1 MNLNQV
7 FELSAVLDNE
17 HFQKVFARS
26 YDGEDYI
33 DGDSG
38 EYIDRSLSGK
48 GITVIY
54 RDSQYKK
61 KIRVIVNTYL
71 LVDDVS
77 DIDRL
82 IRKLDKRIIEYFN
95 GKYRI
100 EDFVLSG
107 MNFVADM
114 DVGTRANALAYLKV
128 LKRIGRVKGFSPAS
142 YEYFDDNASF
152 CLSGNSNDIEF
163 LLYDLERAFI
173 RQHKS
178 ANADWKKLK
187 PIKGILRAEVRLMKP
202 KAVRAYTDA
211 DDVSGQIADLLKNSR
226 NIFLDTF
233 TQIIPFGDF
242 YKKDKAVE
250 IIRKEVADSIMRR
263 RMLRLLV
270 LIPEKKSLR
279 LAQKA
284 MNCRNIE
291 KIMDSF
297 AKINLSPVTISK
309 RHDVKYLECLYAY
322 LLDGD
327 EE

>member
-1 MNLNQV
+1 MNLNQIL
-7 FELSAVLDNE
+7 ELSTVLDNE

-26 YDGEDYI
+26 YNGEDYI
-33 DGDSG
+33 DEDSG
-38 EYIDRSLSGK
+38 EYMDRSLSGK

-61 KIRVIVNTYL
+61 KIRLIVNAYL

-77 DIDRL
+77 DMDKL
-82 IRKLDKRIIEYFN
+82 IRKLNKRIAEYFN

-100 EDFVLSG
+100 DDFVLSG
-107 MNFVADM
+107 INFVADM
-114 DVGTRANALAYLKV
+114 DVGTRANAMAYLKV
-128 LKRIGRVKGFSPAS
+128 LQRIGRVKGFSPTS

-152 CLSGNSNDIEF
+152 CLSGNSNDIDF
-163 LLYDLERAFI
+163 LLYDLERAFMHQI
-173 RQHKS
+173 KG

-211 DDVSGQIADLLKNSR
+211 DDVSGQIADLLKDSR
-226 NIFLDTF
+226 NIFLDIF
-233 TQIIPFGDF
+233 TQLIPFGDF

-309 RHDVKYLECLYAY
+309 RHDVKYLEGLYEY
-322 LLDGD
+322 F
-327 EE
+327 

>member
-1 MNLNQV
+1 MNLNQIL
-7 FELSAVLDNE
+7 ELSMVLDNE
-17 HFQKVFARS
+17 HFQKVFPRL
-26 YDGEDYI
+26 YKGEGYI
-33 DGDSG
+33 VESRE
-38 EYIDRSLSGK
+38 EYIDQSLSSK

-61 KIRVIVNTYL
+61 KIRLIVNTYL
-71 LVDDVS
+71 LADDVS

-82 IRKLDKRIIEYFN
+82 TRKLDKRITEYFN

-100 EDFVLSG
+100 DDFTLSG
-107 MNFVADM
+107 INFVADM
-114 DVGTRANALAYLKV
+114 DVGTRANAMAYLKV
-128 LKRIGRVKGFSPAS
+128 FRRIGRVKGFSPIS
-142 YEYFDDNASF
+142 YECFDDNASF
-152 CLSGNSNDIEF
+152 CLSGNSNGIEF
-163 LLYDLERAFI
+163 LLYDLEKAFM
-173 RQHKS
+173 RQFKS

-211 DDVSGQIADLLKNSR
+211 DDASGQIVDLLKGSR

-270 LIPEKKSLR
+270 LIPEKKSLH
-279 LAQKA
+279 LAQKS
-284 MNCRNIE
+284 MNCRNME
-291 KIMDSF
+291 KIMDAF
-297 AKINLSPVTISK
+297 AKISLSPITISK
-309 RHDVKYLECLYAY
+309 RHDVKYLECLYTF
-322 LLDGD
+322 LLN
-327 EE
+327 

>member
-1 MNLNQV
+1 MNLNQIL
-7 FELSAVLDNE
+7 ELSMVLDNE
-17 HFQKVFARS
+17 HFQKVFPRL
-26 YDGEDYI
+26 YKGEGYI
-33 DGDSG
+33 VESRE
-38 EYIDRSLSGK
+38 EYIDQSLSSK

-61 KIRVIVNTYL
+61 KIRLIVNTYL
-71 LVDDVS
+71 LADDVS

-82 IRKLDKRIIEYFN
+82 TRKLDKRITEYFN

-100 EDFVLSG
+100 DDFTLSG
-107 MNFVADM
+107 INFVADM
-114 DVGTRANALAYLKV
+114 DVGTRANAMAYLKV
-128 LKRIGRVKGFSPAS
+128 FQRIGRVKGFSQIS
-142 YEYFDDNASF
+142 YECFDDNASF
-152 CLSGNSNDIEF
+152 CLSGNSNGIEF
-163 LLYDLERAFI
+163 LLYDLEKAFM
-173 RQHKS
+173 RQLKS

-211 DDVSGQIADLLKNSR
+211 DDASGQIADLLKGSR

-270 LIPEKKSLR
+270 LIPEKKSLH
-279 LAQKA
+279 LAQKS
-284 MNCRNIE
+284 MNCRNME
-291 KIMDSF
+291 KIMDAF
-297 AKINLSPVTISK
+297 AKISLSPVTISK
-309 RHDVKYLECLYAY
+309 RHDVKYLECLYTF
-322 LLDGD
+322 LLN
-327 EE
+327 

>member
-1 MNLNQV
+1 MNLNQIL
-7 FELSAVLDNE
+7 ELSMVLDNE
-17 HFQKVFARS
+17 HFQKVFPRL
-26 YDGEDYI
+26 YKGEGNI
-33 DGDSG
+33 VESRE
-38 EYIDRSLSGK
+38 EYIDQSLSSK

-61 KIRVIVNTYL
+61 KIRLIVNTYL
-71 LVDDVS
+71 LADDVS

-82 IRKLDKRIIEYFN
+82 TRKLDKRITEYFN

-100 EDFVLSG
+100 DDFTLSG
-107 MNFVADM
+107 INFVADM
-114 DVGTRANALAYLKV
+114 DVGTRANAMAYLKV
-128 LKRIGRVKGFSPAS
+128 FRRIGRVKGFSPIS
-142 YEYFDDNASF
+142 YECFDDNASF
-152 CLSGNSNDIEF
+152 CLSGNSNGIEF
-163 LLYDLERAFI
+163 LLYDLEKAFM
-173 RQHKS
+173 RQFKS

-233 TQIIPFGDF
+233 IQIIPFGDF

-270 LIPEKKSLR
+270 LIPEKKSLH
-279 LAQKA
+279 LAQKS
-284 MNCRNIE
+284 MNCRNME
-291 KIMDSF
+291 KIMDAF
-297 AKINLSPVTISK
+297 AKISLSPITISK
-309 RHDVKYLECLYAY
+309 RHDVKYLECLYTF
-322 LLDGD
+322 LLN
-327 EE
+327 

>member
-1 MNLNQV
+1 MNLNQIL
-7 FELSAVLDNE
+7 ELSMVLDNE
-17 HFQKVFARS
+17 HFQKVFPRL
-26 YDGEDYI
+26 YKREGYI
-33 DGDSG
+33 VESRE
-38 EYIDRSLSGK
+38 EYIDQSLSSK

-61 KIRVIVNTYL
+61 KIRLIVNTYL
-71 LVDDVS
+71 LADDVS

-82 IRKLDKRIIEYFN
+82 TRKLDKRITEYFN

-100 EDFVLSG
+100 DDFTLSG
-107 MNFVADM
+107 INFVADM
-114 DVGTRANALAYLKV
+114 DVGTRANAMAYLKV
-128 LKRIGRVKGFSPAS
+128 FQRIGRVKGFSPIS
-142 YEYFDDNASF
+142 YECFDDNASF
-152 CLSGNSNDIEF
+152 CLSGNSNGIEF
-163 LLYDLERAFI
+163 LLYDLEKAFM
-173 RQHKS
+173 RQLKS

-211 DDVSGQIADLLKNSR
+211 DDASGQIADLLKGSK

-270 LIPEKKSLR
+270 LIPEKKSLH
-279 LAQKA
+279 LAQKS
-284 MNCRNIE
+284 MNCRNME
-291 KIMDSF
+291 KIMDAF
-297 AKINLSPVTISK
+297 AKISLSPVTISK
-309 RHDVKYLECLYAY
+309 RHDVKYLECLYTF
-322 LLDGD
+322 LLN
-327 EE
+327 

>member
-1 MNLNQV
+1 MNLNQIL
-7 FELSAVLDNE
+7 ELSMVLDNE
-17 HFQKVFARS
+17 HFQKVFPRL
-26 YDGEDYI
+26 YKGEGYI
-33 DGDSG
+33 VESRE
-38 EYIDRSLSGK
+38 EYIDQSLSSK

-61 KIRVIVNTYL
+61 KIRLIVNTYL
-71 LVDDVS
+71 LADDVS

-82 IRKLDKRIIEYFN
+82 TRKLDKRITEYFN

-100 EDFVLSG
+100 DDFTLSG
-107 MNFVADM
+107 INFVADM
-114 DVGTRANALAYLKV
+114 DVGTRANAMAYLKV
-128 LKRIGRVKGFSPAS
+128 FRRIGRVKGFSPIS
-142 YEYFDDNASF
+142 YECFDDNASF
-152 CLSGNSNDIEF
+152 CLSGNSNGIEF
-163 LLYDLERAFI
+163 LLYDLEKAFM
-173 RQHKS
+173 RQFKS

-211 DDVSGQIADLLKNSR
+211 DDASGQIADLLKGSR

-270 LIPEKKSLR
+270 LIPEKKSLH
-279 LAQKA
+279 LAQKS
-284 MNCRNIE
+284 MNCRNME
-291 KIMDSF
+291 KIMDAF
-297 AKINLSPVTISK
+297 AKISLSPITISK
-309 RHDVKYLECLYAY
+309 RHDVKYLECLYTF
-322 LLDGD
+322 LLN
-327 EE
+327 

>member
-1 MNLNQV
+1 MYVNQIL
-7 FELSAVLDNE
+7 ELSMVLDNE

-26 YDGEDYI
+26 YNGEDYI
-33 DGDSG
+33 DEDSG
-38 EYIDRSLSGK
+38 EFMDHSLSSK

-61 KIRVIVNTYL
+61 KIRLIVNTYM
-71 LVDDVS
+71 LVDDAS

-82 IRKLDKRIIEYFN
+82 IRKLDKRIAEYFN
-95 GKYRI
+95 GRYRI
-100 EDFVLSG
+100 VDFVLSG
-107 MNFVADM
+107 MNLVADI
-114 DVGTRANALAYLKV
+114 DVGTRENAFAYLKV
-128 LKRIGRVKGFSPAS
+128 IQRIGRVKGFSPAS
-142 YEYFDDNASF
+142 YECFDDNASF
-152 CLSGNSNDIEF
+152 CLSGNSNGIDF
-163 LLYDLERAFI
+163 LIYDLEMAVM
-173 RQHKS
+173 RQFKDS
-178 ANADWKKLK
+178 DAKKLK
-187 PIKGILRAEVRLMKP
+187 PIKGILRAEVRLVKP
-202 KAVRAYTDA
+202 KAVRVYTDA
-211 DDVSGQIADLLKNSR
+211 DDASGQIEDLLKDSR

-233 TQIIPFGDF
+233 AQVIPFGDF

-322 LLDGD
+322 LLD

>member
-7 FELSAVLDNE
+7 FELSAVLDNG
-17 HFQKVFARS
+17 HFQKVFAKS

-114 DVGTRANALAYLKV
+114 DVGTQANALAYLKV

-178 ANADWKKLK
+178 ANADWKKRK

-250 IIRKEVADSIMRR
+250 IIRKEIADSIMRR

-322 LLDGD
+322 LLD

>member
-61 KIRVIVNTYL
+61 KIRLIINTYL
-71 LVDDVS
+71 LGDDTS

-163 LLYDLERAFI
+163 LLYDLERAFM

-250 IIRKEVADSIMRR
+250 IIRKEIADSIMRR

-297 AKINLSPVTISK
+297 AKMNLSPVTISK